1 MTGKTFTVVR
11 KLYQRVLAEN
21 ELQALKCADEELAE
35 LQLEYDNAEI
45 VDTVDAKKAKQTNQ
59 I

>member
-1 MTGKTFTVVR
+1 MTDKTFTIVR
-11 KLYQRVLAEN
+11 PIIQRVLAEN

-35 LQLEYDNAEI
+35 LQLEYDNGKI
-45 VDTVDAKKAKQTNQ
+45 VDVIDAKKAKQTNQ